1 MKTAI
6 IYYSKH
12 GTTKRVTHLIGE
24 KLTNKVD
31 YISLKECPRP
41 DIRTYDRIILG
52 TAIYAGSPNRKVTQ
66 FCHNNQP
73 LLEQKV
79 IGLFICC
86 MNEEQEAEEMNK
98 AFPEFLQRLSIPKA
112 ILGGEFQF
120 DKMNFIERFLTK
132 KIAKINSSVSKLR
145 YDAINEFTS
154 QIKDN
159 HLW

>member
-6 IYYSKH
+6 IYYSKY
-12 GTTKRVTHLIGE
+12 GTTERVTRLIGD

-52 TAIYAGSPNRKVTQ
+52 TAIYAGSPNRKITQ
-66 FCHNNQP
+66 FCHNNQL

-98 AFPEFLQRLSIPKA
+98 AFPVSYTH
-112 ILGGEFQF
+112 
-120 DKMNFIERFLTK
+120 LTLPT
-132 KIAKINSSVSKLR
+132 KL
-145 YDAINEFTS
+145 EV
-154 QIKDN
+154 
-159 HLW
+159 